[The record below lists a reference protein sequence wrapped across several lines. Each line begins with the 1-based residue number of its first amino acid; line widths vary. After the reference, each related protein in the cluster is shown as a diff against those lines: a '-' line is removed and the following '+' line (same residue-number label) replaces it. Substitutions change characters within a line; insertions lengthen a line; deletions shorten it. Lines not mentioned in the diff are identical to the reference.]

1 MLEIAYIFSY
11 HIDDDIIPQ
20 TWLSIIVYQFTYVI
34 TRQVLLKQFDKQTKD
49 ENLATYKIRKK
60 IQDSTFCYVQIKVT
74 FSWHACCVWFSSFAN
89 WPEFDLL
96 HSCVALINEWYLA
109 ARETREGNTT
119 SQFVFSEFFALK
131 EKNFF
136 TNQPQTWSKQEIMI
150 RSNCFCYT
158 GSFWYIVTNVIIW
171 GFDYMLFIGNK

>member
-1 MLEIAYIFSY
+1 MLY
-11 HIDDDIIPQ
+11 
-20 TWLSIIVYQFTYVI
+20 I
-34 TRQVLLKQFDKQTKD
+34 TRLVLLKQFVKQTKD
-49 ENLATYKIRKK
+49 KNLATYKIRKK

-131 EKNFF
+131 EKKILY
-136 TNQPQTWSKQEIMI
+136 QPTPNMI
-150 RSNCFCYT
+150 QAGNYDKVEMFLLYREFLIYCHECN
-158 GSFWYIVTNVIIW
+158 
-171 GFDYMLFIGNK
+171 YMGVWLYAFYW